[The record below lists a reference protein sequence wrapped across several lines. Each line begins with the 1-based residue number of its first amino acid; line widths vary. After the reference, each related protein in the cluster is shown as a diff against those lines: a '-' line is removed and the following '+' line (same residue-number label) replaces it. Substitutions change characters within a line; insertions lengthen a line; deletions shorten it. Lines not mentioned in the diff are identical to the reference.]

1 MGERQNTIVCCFDPR
16 SPRINAFHI
25 HEWIYEHL
33 HLQKESIGMI
43 QIDGAR
49 RYVYITFNDEE
60 CMNKVLQD
68 SEGRLEYKHDNGVIT
83 QLLIEVADLGT
94 KTEDC

>member
-1 MGERQNTIVCCFDPR
+1 
-16 SPRINAFHI
+16 
-25 HEWIYEHL
+25 
-33 HLQKESIGMI
+33 MI